1 MAKVG
6 ILRFPGTNCDRDTW
20 QAIEESGGQPQWL
33 WHKDRFDVKDYES
46 FIVPGG
52 FSYGDYLRSGALAAH
67 SPVMS
72 SLKEAAEKGAPIF
85 GICNGFQVMT
95 QLGLVPALDGK
106 FGEQQA
112 GLMRNESTKYQCEWV
127 DVKNISQKCVWTK
140 GIEKMPIPIAHGEG
154 NFYIDDEKLAQLKAN
169 DQVVFEYDGKNPNG
183 SIANIAGICD
193 PSGRIFGL
201 MPHPERFLF
210 ATNHPQWTKQA
221 EVARRNDLAFD
232 PMGLG
237 QKIFDNAVQYFL

>member
-1 MAKVG
+1 ME
-6 ILRFPGTNCDRDTW
+6 RDTL
-20 QAIEESGGQPQWL
+20 I
-33 WHKDRFDVKDYES
+33 
-46 FIVPGG
+46 I
-52 FSYGDYLRSGALAAH
+52 
-67 SPVMS
+67 
-72 SLKEAAEKGAPIF
+72 

-127 DVKNISQKCVWTK
+127 DVKNVSKKCIWTK

-154 NFYIDDEKLAQLKAN
+154 NFYIDESGLATLNAN
-169 DQVVFEYDGKNPNG
+169 DQIALRYVDRNPNG
-183 SIANIAGICD
+183 ATDNIAGVCD
-193 PSGRIFGL
+193 QSGRILGL

-221 EVARRNDLAFD
+221 ETARRNGVAFD
-232 PMGLG
+232 EMGLG